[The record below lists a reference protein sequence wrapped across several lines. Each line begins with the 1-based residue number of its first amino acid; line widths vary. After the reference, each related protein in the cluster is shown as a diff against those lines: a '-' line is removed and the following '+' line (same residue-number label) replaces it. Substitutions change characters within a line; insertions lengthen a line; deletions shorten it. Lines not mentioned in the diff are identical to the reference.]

1 MKLRGV
7 QMHRR
12 DWLLVLAA
20 ILGLTLMIPLHGC
33 GLKADPAPGRI
44 PPLKPLVDISLKQ
57 EAGGIDIQWRVPEQP
72 RPMTRFR
79 LMRSEL
85 GMDGQSCPGCPPDE
99 ARIADL
105 AIGEA
110 KLIMVNAGLFAYRD
124 TDVRPDRLYRY
135 RVIGCDRTGSCS
147 EPSAPAALSMVIF

>member
-1 MKLRGV
+1 MKLKGAR
-7 QMHRR
+7 MHKR

-20 ILGLTLMIPLHGC
+20 ILGLTLMIPLQGC

-44 PPLKPLVDISLKQ
+44 QPLKTLIDISFKQ
-57 EAGGIDIQWRVPEQP
+57 EAGGIHIQWRVPEQP
-72 RPMTRFR
+72 RPMTRFK

-99 ARIADL
+99 SRIADL

-110 KLIMVNAGLFAYRD
+110 KLIMVNASIFGYRD
-124 TDVRPDRLYRY
+124 TDVKPGRLYRY

-147 EPSAPAALSMVIF
+147 EPSVPATSQK

>member
-1 MKLRGV
+1 
-7 QMHRR
+7 MHKR
-12 DWLLVLAA
+12 DWLLTLAA
-20 ILGLTLMIPLHGC
+20 ILGLTLMIPLQSC

-44 PPLKPLVDISLKQ
+44 QPLRPLTDVSLEQ
-57 EAGGIDIQWRVPEQP
+57 EAGGIHIQWRAPEQP

-85 GMDGQSCPGCPPDE
+85 GTDGQSCPGCPPDE

-110 KLIMVNAGLFAYRD
+110 KLIMVSANVFGYRD
-124 TDVRPDRLYRY
+124 TDVKPGRLYRY
-135 RVIGCDRTGSCS
+135 RVIGCDRTGACS
-147 EPSAPAALSMVIF
+147 EPSAPAALSLVIF